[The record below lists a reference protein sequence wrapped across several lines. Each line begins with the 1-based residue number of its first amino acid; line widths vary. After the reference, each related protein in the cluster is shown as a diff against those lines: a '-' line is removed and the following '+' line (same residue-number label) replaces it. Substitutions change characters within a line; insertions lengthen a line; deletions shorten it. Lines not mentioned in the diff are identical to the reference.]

1 VAAAVSAPGPTLRAR
16 PGSPLVDVWSLLG
29 LLVPAGQV
37 AYARLLAGA
46 TRLGSSLAACRGR

>member
-1 VAAAVSAPGPTLRAR
+1 MSAPGPTLRAH